1 MHRGGGNARITSHNQ
16 GFNLIETFNNLAPWG
31 EKKFVSELKRTSKFQ
46 RGVYCHTEDNSPKYR
61 MVGNDVWLES
71 PTNRSFKF
79 WYRDF
84 CSSLRA
90 NAKQSRETVIT
101 RSYKRRS
108 NLIQNEKDEIATFR
122 CTPLAM
128 TEKRLRNKCAM
139 TCFEEN
145 ILSLGG
151 ESGCLNEVNYNHER
165 GLKHELINNGPS
177 PEFIS
182 SSQLTKKFNPLTKRE
197 GNNFI
202 DTVFS
207 RFTSHH
213 SLKQAGA
220 THVALCDSVGSYY
233 RHWCGAFTLA
243 EVLIT
248 LGIIGVVAAMT
259 LPTLI
264 ESHNRQVVETRLEK
278 FYSTINQAIVRAE
291 VDFGDRSD
299 WYQDTNNIE
308 TDENGKLINGSSGV
322 EKWWNTYL
330 APYVKTVGIDYDN
343 GLPVFKFADGS
354 CLKANQA
361 TAMRDWIYYTT
372 SRDRCIKMAGSEE
385 NSRGVCS
392 FSFMY
397 VPTADSPYFYK
408 KGFEPYKSGW
418 NGTESGLYNAC
429 KKSDNKMDKSL
440 CGALIQYNG
449 WKIPKNY
456 PLKVK
461 Y

>member
-1 MHRGGGNARITSHNQ
+1 
-16 GFNLIETFNNLAPWG
+16 
-31 EKKFVSELKRTSKFQ
+31 
-46 RGVYCHTEDNSPKYR
+46 
-61 MVGNDVWLES
+61 MVGNDVGLKS
-71 PTNRSFKF
+71 PTYRSFKF

-90 NAKQSRETVIT
+90 IAKQSRKTVIT
-101 RSYKRRS
+101 RSEKRRS
-108 NLIQNEKDEIATFR
+108 NRIQNEKDEIATFR

-128 TEKRLRNKCAM
+128 TYFGKK
-139 TCFEEN
+139 F
-145 ILSLGG
+145 LSLGRHKFELVQHSEPCETVCRMA
-151 ESGCLNEVNYNHER
+151 ESKRSSETSYACER
-165 GLKHELINNGPS
+165 GLSHELINFEPS
-177 PEFIS
+177 PEFLS

-207 RFTSHH
+207 RFTSHF
-213 SLKQAGA
+213 SLKSAGA
-220 THVALCDSVGSYY
+220 THVALCDSVGSYF

-243 EVLIT
+243 EVLVT

-264 ESHNRQVVETRLEK
+264 ESHNKQVVETRLEK

-308 TDENGKLINGSSGV
+308 TDENGKPINGSSGV

-372 SRDRCIKMAGSEE
+372 SRDRCIKMAGSEV

>member
-1 MHRGGGNARITSHNQ
+1 MKFKENKLIGGGHSLKPSHNQ
-16 GFNLIETFNNLAPWG
+16 DFSLIEAFNNLAPWG
-31 EKKFVSELKRTSKFQ
+31 EKKFVSEQERTYKFQ
-46 RGVYCHTEDNSPKYR
+46 RGGYCHTEDNSPKYC
-61 MVGNDVWLES
+61 MVGEILS
-71 PTNRSFKF
+71 ILRSFAVQTQIF
-79 WYRDF
+79 
-84 CSSLRA
+84 
-90 NAKQSRETVIT
+90 AKECNIIAVGYV
-101 RSYKRRS
+101 RSTA
-108 NLIQNEKDEIATFR
+108 QDDEK
-122 CTPLAM
+122 LN
-128 TEKRLRNKCAM
+128 RLRNKCAM
-139 TCFEEN
+139 TDYGHAELVSVSC
-145 ILSLGG
+145 G
-151 ESGCLNEVNYNHER
+151 LN
-165 GLKHELINNGPS
+165 PS
-177 PEFIS
+177 PAFQAPS
-182 SSQLTKKFNPLTKRE
+182 AQGRQGHTHRTALRFPLSPQVARGKIRSV
-197 GNNFI
+197 GNMKGN
-202 DTVFS
+202 S
-207 RFTSHH
+207 FTDKVYSLFTTHH
-213 SLKQAGA
+213 SLRK
-220 THVALCDSVGSYY
+220 T
-233 RHWCGAFTLA
+233 AFTLA

-248 LGIIGVVAAMT
+248 LGIIGVVSAMT

-308 TDENGKLINGSSGV
+308 TDENGKPINGSSGV

-330 APYVKTVGIDYDN
+330 APYVKTVGVDYDN
-343 GLPVFKFADGS
+343 GLPVFEFADGS

>member
-1 MHRGGGNARITSHNQ
+1 
-16 GFNLIETFNNLAPWG
+16 
-31 EKKFVSELKRTSKFQ
+31 
-46 RGVYCHTEDNSPKYR
+46 

-90 NAKQSRETVIT
+90 IAKQSRKTVIT
-101 RSYKRRS
+101 RSEKRRS
-108 NLIQNEKDEIATFR
+108 NRIQNEKDEIATFR

-139 TCFEEN
+139 TDYGHAELVSESCGLNPSPAFQAPSAQGRQGHTHRTALRFPLSPQVARGKIRSIGNMKEN
-145 ILSLGG
+145 IFSNMVYSL
-151 ESGCLNEVNYNHER
+151 
-165 GLKHELINNGPS
+165 
-177 PEFIS
+177 
-182 SSQLTKKFNPLTKRE
+182 
-197 GNNFI
+197 
-202 DTVFS
+202 
-207 RFTSHH
+207 FTIHH
-213 SLKQAGA
+213 SLKRPGA
-220 THVALCDSVGSYY
+220 MHVALCDSVGSYY

-243 EVLIT
+243 EVLVT
-248 LGIIGVVAAMT
+248 LGIIGVVSAMT

-308 TDENGKLINGSSGV
+308 TDENGKPINGSSGV

-343 GLPVFKFADGS
+343 GLPVFEFADGS

>member
-1 MHRGGGNARITSHNQ
+1 MGY
-16 GFNLIETFNNLAPWG
+16 LAA
-31 EKKFVSELKRTSKFQ
+31 
-46 RGVYCHTEDNSPKYR
+46 
-61 MVGNDVWLES
+61 
-71 PTNRSFKF
+71 
-79 WYRDF
+79 
-84 CSSLRA
+84 SLL
-90 NAKQSRETVIT
+90 SR
-101 RSYKRRS
+101 
-108 NLIQNEKDEIATFR
+108 
-122 CTPLAM
+122 LA
-128 TEKRLRNKCAM
+128 
-139 TCFEEN
+139 
-145 ILSLGG
+145 
-151 ESGCLNEVNYNHER
+151 
-165 GLKHELINNGPS
+165 
-177 PEFIS
+177 
-182 SSQLTKKFNPLTKRE
+182 
-197 GNNFI
+197 
-202 DTVFS
+202 
-207 RFTSHH
+207 
-213 SLKQAGA
+213 
-220 THVALCDSVGSYY
+220 
-233 RHWCGAFTLA
+233 AFTLA
-243 EVLIT
+243 EVLVT

-308 TDENGKLINGSSGV
+308 TDENGKPINGSSGV

-330 APYVKTVGIDYDN
+330 APYVKTVGVDYDN

>member
-1 MHRGGGNARITSHNQ
+1 MADGTARSSGGGDSLKPSHNQ
-16 GFNLIETFNNLAPWG
+16 DFSLIEAFNNLALWG
-31 EKKFVSELKRTSKFQ
+31 ENKFVSELKRTYKFK
-46 RGVYCHTEDNSPKYR
+46 RGVNNILDCHAIARNDVKRHTEDNSPKYR
-61 MVGNDVWLES
+61 MVGEILS
-71 PTNRSFKF
+71 ILRSFAVQTRIF
-79 WYRDF
+79 
-84 CSSLRA
+84 
-90 NAKQSRETVIT
+90 AKECNIIAVGYV
-101 RSYKRRS
+101 RSTAQDDE
-108 NLIQNEKDEIATFR
+108 NLN
-122 CTPLAM
+122 
-128 TEKRLRNKCAM
+128 RLRNKCAM
-139 TCFEEN
+139 TCGLCPRPFGERFRGYLAASL
-145 ILSLGG
+145 LSRL
-151 ESGCLNEVNYNHER
+151 
-165 GLKHELINNGPS
+165 
-177 PEFIS
+177 
-182 SSQLTKKFNPLTKRE
+182 
-197 GNNFI
+197 
-202 DTVFS
+202 
-207 RFTSHH
+207 
-213 SLKQAGA
+213 A
-220 THVALCDSVGSYY
+220 
-233 RHWCGAFTLA
+233 AFTLA

-248 LGIIGVVAAMT
+248 LGIIGVVSAMT

-308 TDENGKLINGSSGV
+308 TDENGKPINGSSGV

-330 APYVKTVGIDYDN
+330 APYVKTVGVDYDN
-343 GLPVFKFADGS
+343 GLPVFEFADGS

>member
-1 MHRGGGNARITSHNQ
+1 MRGNFYEKEVFKLQRGGGNRLASHIN
-16 GFNLIETFNNLAPWG
+16 GFSLVRAFNNLAPWG
-31 EKKFVSELKRTSKFQ
+31 ENKFVSEQERTYKFK

-61 MVGNDVWLES
+61 MVGEILS
-71 PTNRSFKF
+71 ILRSFAVQTRIF
-79 WYRDF
+79 
-84 CSSLRA
+84 
-90 NAKQSRETVIT
+90 AKECNIIAVGYVHSTAQDDE
-101 RSYKRRS
+101 
-108 NLIQNEKDEIATFR
+108 NLN
-122 CTPLAM
+122 
-128 TEKRLRNKCAM
+128 RLRNKCAM
-139 TCFEEN
+139 TCFGKKV
-145 ILSLGG
+145 LSLGR
-151 ESGCLNEVNYNHER
+151 ESKRSSETSYACER
-165 GLKHELINNGPS
+165 GLSHELINCEPS
-177 PEFIS
+177 
-182 SSQLTKKFNPLTKRE
+182 LKFLSDK
-197 GNNFI
+197 
-202 DTVFS
+202 VYS
-207 RFTSHH
+207 LFTTHH
-213 SLKQAGA
+213 SLRK
-220 THVALCDSVGSYY
+220 T
-233 RHWCGAFTLA
+233 AFTLA

-248 LGIIGVVAAMT
+248 LGIIGVVSAMT

-264 ESHNRQVVETRLEK
+264 ESHNRQVVETRLKK

-308 TDENGKLINGSSGV
+308 TDENGKPINGSSGV

-330 APYVKTVGIDYDN
+330 APYVKTVGVDYDN

>member
-1 MHRGGGNARITSHNQ
+1 MKKRFFSCIGGGGNSRLASHIK
-16 GFNLIETFNNLAPWG
+16 GFNLIGLFNNLAPWG
-31 EKKFVSELKRTSKFQ
+31 ENKFVSELKRTYKFQ
-46 RGVYCHTEDNSPKYR
+46 RGVNNKLDCHAIARNDVKRHTEDNSPKYR
-61 MVGNDVWLES
+61 MVGEILS
-71 PTNRSFKF
+71 ILRSFAVQTRIF
-79 WYRDF
+79 
-84 CSSLRA
+84 
-90 NAKQSRETVIT
+90 AKECNIIAVGYV
-101 RSYKRRS
+101 RSTAQDDE
-108 NLIQNEKDEIATFR
+108 NLN
-122 CTPLAM
+122 
-128 TEKRLRNKCAM
+128 RLRNKCAM
-139 TCFEEN
+139 TCGLCPRPFGERFRGYLAASL
-145 ILSLGG
+145 LSRL
-151 ESGCLNEVNYNHER
+151 
-165 GLKHELINNGPS
+165 
-177 PEFIS
+177 
-182 SSQLTKKFNPLTKRE
+182 
-197 GNNFI
+197 
-202 DTVFS
+202 
-207 RFTSHH
+207 
-213 SLKQAGA
+213 A
-220 THVALCDSVGSYY
+220 
-233 RHWCGAFTLA
+233 AFTLA
-243 EVLIT
+243 EVLVT

-308 TDENGKLINGSSGV
+308 TDENGKPINGSSGV